1 MSVLIR
7 NGSIYAITFVLI
19 FNFGLYLIFNYPHT
33 MKSNRFIFIL
43 IWMALMPILSNAQH
57 TVYYQS
63 ISQEIQKAKE
73 LYLARNYISAIN
85 QFEQIAAQVPANS
98 EIRAEAMYY
107 KALCGLKMD
116 NGNAEVEINEFMSQF
131 PESAFRNKALFE
143 LAAWQFEKKKY
154 SPALKT
160 LEGFDRSKL
169 SGDEL
174 AHFYY
179 LRGYS
184 YFELEK
190 MDSAEADFRQI
201 KGGNSLYAAPAQYY
215 TGHIHYLKNDFEK
228 ALEEFGKLKTNPV
241 FEKVIPFYIS
251 QIYYKQGKYK
261 EVVTYTGPLINTVS
275 ADQQSELSRILGDSY
290 FHLGQFKEAI
300 QFLEFYL
307 ADKNNK
313 GRQENYMLGYCY
325 YLNNEEAKAI
335 KYLEIASKGKDELA
349 QNAYYHLADCYVVT
363 NDKNKARQA
372 FEAASEFDFDAKIK
386 EDALFNYAKIT
397 YELSYSPFNETI
409 KAFDKYISL
418 YPNAERNDVA
428 YDYLVKV
435 YMSTSNY
442 RDAMASIENIK
453 VKSPSVKKAYQRVAY
468 YRALES
474 FNNLDYRGAIESFD
488 KSLEAGDFDKT
499 YRTLSLYWKAEAW
512 YRLHDFNKAVAGY
525 NLFMKTPGAS
535 SLAEYPLGHYNLGY
549 AYFQLKDY
557 GNAADYFRKYL
568 SLGADSR
575 SEKVADAYNRL
586 GDCSFLDRDYASAI
600 SHYDKSF
607 RMNLYDADYALFQKA
622 FCFGLQRDN
631 QQKITTLE
639 SLVKAYPKSSYQDDA
654 LYELGRTFERIN
666 QPQVSIGH
674 YKDLISKYPQSSYYN
689 RALVQLGLAYYN
701 VNDYKTSVSYYK
713 QVIERAPNSP
723 EAQAALMG
731 IKNDYVEM
739 NDVDAYIA
747 YTGKLGS
754 NVQVSVNE
762 QDSLTYRAAE
772 KLYMARD
779 PKARQQLERYLSQ
792 FSNGSFALNSH
803 FYLAELIYPLG
814 EVDKALKHYEYVIA
828 QPDNFFTETALSKAG
843 GLYFNA
849 GNYLQA
855 LTSFERSSRISG
867 SGNNALNS
875 QTGIMRCQ
883 YKLGNYQAA
892 VEAAQLVLASEKVSD
907 ILKRETNFHLGTSYY
922 KTGNKDKAFPI
933 LSKLSADAN
942 SAEGAESKF
951 LVADILYERQRFKE
965 AEAEI
970 MDFIDKNSPHQFWL
984 AKSFLLLSDI
994 YMKKADEFQAKHTL
1008 KSILENYPEQNDGII
1023 DTTRQ
1028 KLALIEANEA
1038 SQTKNQ
1044 SKPLEI
1050 NLKGN
1055 N

>member
-1 MSVLIR
+1 V
-7 NGSIYAITFVLI
+7 
-19 FNFGLYLIFNYPHT
+19 
-33 MKSNRFIFIL
+33 
-43 IWMALMPILSNAQH
+43 ALLPTLLHAQQ

-63 ISQEIQKAKE
+63 IGQDIQQAKE
-73 LYLARNYISAIN
+73 LYLAHNYISAIQ
-85 QFEQIAAQVPANS
+85 QFDQIAAQADANS
-98 EIRAEAMYY
+98 EVRAEAMYY
-107 KALCGLKMD
+107 KALCGLKLD
-116 NGNAEVEINEFMSQF
+116 NGNAEVQINEFMTQF
-131 PESAFRNKALFE
+131 PESSFRNRALFE
-143 LAAWQFEKKKY
+143 LAVYQFDKKKY
-154 SPALKT
+154 GPALKT

-169 SGDEL
+169 SNDEL

-184 YFELEK
+184 YFEQEK
-190 MDSAEADFRQI
+190 MDAAEADFKQI

-215 TGHIHYLKNDFEK
+215 YGHIHYLKDDFET
-228 ALEEFGKLKTNPV
+228 ALEEFTKLKANPV
-241 FEKVIPFYIS
+241 FAKVIPFYIS

-261 EVVTYTGPLINTVS
+261 EVVAYTAPLINTVS
-275 ADQQSELSRILGDSY
+275 SDQQSEMSRILGDSY

-307 ADKNNK
+307 SDKNNR

-325 YLNNEEAKAI
+325 YLNSDEAKAI

-442 RDAMASIENIK
+442 RDAMTSIENIK

-474 FNNLDYRGAIESFD
+474 FNNLNYSEAIENFD
-488 KSLEAGDFDKT
+488 KSLEAGDFDRS
-499 YRTLSLYWKAEAW
+499 YRPLSLYWKAEAY
-512 YRLHDFNKAVAGY
+512 YRLHDFNQAVAGY
-525 NLFMKTPGAS
+525 NQFLKTTGAS
-535 SLAEYPLGHYNLGY
+535 SLPEYALAHYNLAY

-557 GNAADYFRKYL
+557 SNASDYFRKYL

-575 SEKVADAYNRL
+575 SDKVADAYNRL
-586 GDCSFLDRDYASAI
+586 GDCSFLNRDYAGAI
-600 SHYDKSF
+600 ANYDRSVK
-607 RMNLYDADYALFQKA
+607 MNLYDTDYALFQKA
-622 FCFGLQRDN
+622 FCFGLQRDY
-631 QQKITTLE
+631 QQKITTLQ
-639 SLVKAYPKSSYQDDA
+639 SLIQTYPKSSYQDDA
-654 LYELGRTFERIN
+654 LYELGRTYERTN
-666 QPQVSIGH
+666 QPQVSIGY
-674 YKDLISKYPQSSYYN
+674 YKDLISKFPQSSYLN
-689 RALVQLGLAYYN
+689 KTLVQLGLAYYN
-701 VNDYKTSVSYYK
+701 TNDYKTSISYYK
-713 QVIERAPNSP
+713 QVIDRSPNSP
-723 EAQAALMG
+723 ETQAALIG

-739 NDVDAYIA
+739 NDVDAYFA

-754 NVQVSVNE
+754 KVQVSVNE
-762 QDSLTYRAAE
+762 QDSLTYQAAE

-779 PKARQQLERYLSQ
+779 QKARQQLERYLSQ
-792 FSNGSFALNSH
+792 FPNGSFALNSH
-803 FYLAELIYPLG
+803 FYLAELLYNDG
-814 EVDKALKHYEYVIA
+814 EADKALPNYEYVIT

-843 GLYFNA
+843 GLYYNA
-849 GNYLQA
+849 GNYSQA
-855 LTSFERSSRISG
+855 LNSFERAAKIAG
-867 SGNNALNS
+867 AGNNSLNAR
-875 QTGIMRCQ
+875 TGIMRCQ
-883 YKLGNYQAA
+883 YKLGNFQGCID
-892 VEAAQLVLASEKVSD
+892 AAQLVLASEKVSD
-907 ILKRETNFHLGTSYY
+907 ILKRETNYLLASSYY

-933 LSKLSADAN
+933 LSKLSIDTN

-951 LVADILYERQRFKE
+951 LVADILFERQRLKE

-994 YMKKADEFQAKHTL
+994 YLKKGDEFQAKHTL
-1008 KSILENYPEQNDGII
+1008 KSIQENYPEQNDGIM

-1028 KLALIEANEA
+1028 KLQLIEANEA
-1038 SQTKNQ
+1038 IQTKNQ

-1050 NLKGN
+1050 NIKGTK
-1055 N
+1055 